1 MWILTGIYGH
11 PEEERKSETWRLMR
25 HLHARA
31 SLPCVCLGDFNEIL
45 SFDEKN
51 GGNLRPMGA
60 MMKFRQTLLHCGLVD
75 LGFNGY
81 RFTWRNGKGGAAFVE
96 ERLDRVVATSEWREM
111 FPRTKVRRIPTSY
124 SNHDPILMDMNPP
137 TQPKKQRHKI

>member
-1 MWILTGIYGH
+1 
-11 PEEERKSETWRLMR
+11 MR
-25 HLHARA
+25 HLHAQA
-31 SLPCVCLGDFNEIL
+31 SLLWVYLGDFNEIL
-45 SFDEKN
+45 SSDEKN
-51 GGNLRPMGA
+51 GNIRPMGA
-60 MMKFRQTLLHCGLVD
+60 MMKFRKTLLHYGLVD

-81 RFTWRNGKGGAAFVE
+81 RFTLRNGRGGAAFVE
-96 ERLDRVVATSEWREM
+96 ERLDKVVATLEWREM